1 MNNLDRFLASF
12 FNLEVAWR
20 YLPRIAEGMLVTLGL
35 GLAVILTGVAAG
47 LALAV
52 LRALRVPFTGWMV
65 VGFADIFRALPP
77 LVIIIVL
84 FFAFPYI
91 DLPMSAFTAT
101 WLSLSLVLAAFAE
114 EVFWAGILSVR
125 REQWD
130 AALSLGLSH
139 WKTLR
144 HVVLPQAI
152 RLTVPPLT
160 NRVISITK
168 GTALGSVVA
177 LHEILNVASS
187 GSSEAGNPT
196 PLTLGALA
204 YLILFIPFVW
214 FGRSLERRFAWK
226 R

>member
-1 MNNLDRFLASF
+1 MSNFDRFISSF
-12 FNLEVAWR
+12 FNLEVAAR
-20 YLPRIAEGMLVTLGL
+20 YLPLIAEGMLVTLGL
-35 GLAVILTGVAAG
+35 GLAVIVTGVAAG
-47 LALAV
+47 LALAIV
-52 LRALRVPFTGWMV
+52 RALRIPFTGWMV

-91 DLPMSAFTAT
+91 EMPMSAFTAT

-114 EVFWAGILSVR
+114 EVFWAGILSVHKD
-125 REQWD
+125 QWN
-130 AALSLGLSH
+130 ASLSLGLTRAA
-139 WKTLR
+139 TLM
-144 HVVLPQAI
+144 HVILPQAI

-160 NRVISITK
+160 NRVIAITK

-214 FGRSLERRFAWK
+214 FGRRLEKRFAWK

>member
-1 MNNLDRFLASF
+1 MSNLDRFLASF
-12 FNLEVAWR
+12 ANLEVAWR

-35 GLAVILTGVAAG
+35 GLAVIGAGVVAG

-52 LRALRVPFTGWMV
+52 LRALRVPFTGWLIV
-65 VGFADIFRALPP
+65 AFADVFRALPP

-91 DLPMSAFTAT
+91 DLPMSAFVAT

-114 EVFWAGILSVR
+114 EVFWAGILSVP
-125 REQWD
+125 REQWS
-130 AALSLGLSH
+130 AGLSLGLTRAR
-139 WKTLR
+139 TLF

-177 LHEILNVASS
+177 LHEILNVSS
-187 GSSEAGNPT
+187 SASSEAGNPT

-204 YLILFIPFVW
+204 YLVLFIPFVW
-214 FGRSLERRFAWK
+214 FGRRMERRFAWK

>member
-1 MNNLDRFLASF
+1 MSNLDRFIASF
-12 FNLEVAWR
+12 FNSEVAWR

-35 GLAVILTGVAAG
+35 GLAVIVTGVAAG

-52 LRALRVPFTGWMV
+52 LRALRVPFTGWIV

-91 DLPMSAFTAT
+91 ELPMSAFTAT

-214 FGRSLERRFAWK
+214 LGRSLERRFAWK